1 MSGFFGCISKSDCV
15 MDVFYGTDYHSHLGT
30 KRAGMAIFGQ
40 NKGFQRA
47 IHSLE
52 DGYFRNK
59 FENDIKTFE
68 GNIGIGV
75 ISDKEAQPILVNSHM
90 GRFAIATVGRI
101 NNAAELE
108 KKFMQQRHTFSET
121 SQGSVNPTEL
131 VAKLI
136 AECDDFIS
144 GIKNVFENINGS
156 CSILILCNDKI
167 IAARDKL
174 GRTPVVIGTKEDACA
189 ATFETTAFPNLGFTT
204 SYFVGPGEIIELTA
218 DGYRQVS
225 PPLEKTQICA
235 FLWIYYGYPPSF
247 YEGINVDVVRYNCG
261 VSLAKNDDVDADFVA
276 GVPDSGI
283 GHAMGYSYQ
292 SGIPLKRPYSK
303 YTPTWPR
310 SFMPQRQDTRELV
323 ARMKLI
329 INESVIKGKSGVC
342 LDDSIVRG
350 TQLYRQSQ
358 DLFMAGLK
366 EMHMRIACPPII
378 QSCPYLNFSQLRS
391 PNELAT
397 HRAIEKL
404 EGKCISEK
412 GDYSIAGS
420 SKYCAMVEQIRDN
433 LGLTSLKFQHI
444 DDMVEAIGL
453 PKEKLCTY
461 CWGGAGN
468 L

>member
-1 MSGFFGCISKSDCV
+1 M
-15 MDVFYGTDYHSHLGT
+15 L
-30 KRAGMAIFGQ
+30 
-40 NKGFQRA
+40 
-47 IHSLE
+47 
-52 DGYFRNK
+52 FR
-59 FENDIKTFE
+59 
-68 GNIGIGV
+68 
-75 ISDKEAQPILVNSHM
+75 S
-90 GRFAIATVGRI
+90 
-101 NNAAELE
+101 
-108 KKFMQQRHTFSET
+108 
-121 SQGSVNPTEL
+121 
-131 VAKLI
+131 
-136 AECDDFIS
+136 
-144 GIKNVFENINGS
+144 
-156 CSILILCNDKI
+156 
-167 IAARDKL
+167 
-174 GRTPVVIGTKEDACA
+174 
-189 ATFETTAFPNLGFTT
+189 
-204 SYFVGPGEIIELTA
+204 GPGEIIELTA

-350 TQLYRQSQ
+350 TQLHRQSQ

-378 QSCPYLNFSQLRS
+378 QSCPYLKDRKS
-391 PNELAT
+391 
-397 HRAIEKL
+397 
-404 EGKCISEK
+404 
-412 GDYSIAGS
+412 
-420 SKYCAMVEQIRDN
+420 V
-433 LGLTSLKFQHI
+433 
-444 DDMVEAIGL
+444 V
-453 PKEKLCTY
+453 
-461 CWGGAGN
+461 
-468 L
+468 